1 MVEFGQSGCVSGRV
15 VVYGQ
20 SSLHFEEKVIVF
32 YQGGFI
38 RANWMFTG
46 RNAVIGQIGSI
57 LG

>member
-1 MVEFGQSGCVSGRV
+1 MVEFGQSGCIRAEWLFMGRV
-15 VVYGQ
+15 VA
-20 SSLHFEEKVIVF
+20 FWEKVIVF

-46 RNAVIGQIGSI
+46 RNAVIGQIGYL